1 MEERQS
7 LSFFVF
13 FFLFYKE
20 RFNILVTNRN
30 KHVVETLLKINSLKL
45 QASVYLK
52 NILNMVIKTT
62 LVCYLYILTETDH
75 KVIKTCTT

>member
-7 LSFFVF
+7 LSFLVF
-13 FFLFYKE
+13 FFFYKE

-45 QASVYLK
+45 EASVYLK

>member
-1 MEERQS
+1 MKKRCK
-7 LSFFVF
+7 V
-13 FFLFYKE
+13 YHKE

-62 LVCYLYILTETDH
+62 LVCYLYISTETDH